1 MTSGG
6 AENFH
11 SAIMY
16 LFDAAASKPDFLM
29 RSDWFFDSV
38 GGGTSIQ
45 NGDSATHATM
55 NIVVTKAVGPN
66 WDVFKNVFSDSDIA
80 VTFDWTDESTIY
92 VGVRYMNPAYSSAEF
107 MYYTISAAADHTL
120 AESYKVGVGGE
131 ACHIVFTDIREAGM
145 AFTNLR
151 PSANQNPTEENPV
164 IIGSEAF
171 NVNTQAAW
179 GCEIAKGDKIVI
191 SGTQTSKGELNHQE
205 TAVGLMSD
213 KTVHNPCAGA
223 ASKMPYFRGDAW
235 VDGSAEN
242 GGVHTVAAENWT
254 ITKNATTNGY
264 GSGDYWA
271 ETKDLFKE
279 CDLTITVDWSGV
291 TQIKITLSYVKGEK
305 SYVQDFV
312 ISATEGNELNDR
324 YTMLLGC
331 AESYARITSITK
343 TAV

>member
-1 MTSGG
+1 
-6 AENFH
+6 
-11 SAIMY
+11 
-16 LFDAAASKPDFLM
+16 
-29 RSDWFFDSV
+29 
-38 GGGTSIQ
+38 
-45 NGDSATHATM
+45 
-55 NIVVTKAVGPN
+55 
-66 WDVFKNVFSDSDIA
+66 
-80 VTFDWTDESTIY
+80 
-92 VGVRYMNPAYSSAEF
+92 
-107 MYYTISAAADHTL
+107 
-120 AESYKVGVGGE
+120 
-131 ACHIVFTDIREAGM
+131 M

-254 ITKNATTNGY
+254 
-264 GSGDYWA
+264 
-271 ETKDLFKE
+271 
-279 CDLTITVDWSGV
+279 V